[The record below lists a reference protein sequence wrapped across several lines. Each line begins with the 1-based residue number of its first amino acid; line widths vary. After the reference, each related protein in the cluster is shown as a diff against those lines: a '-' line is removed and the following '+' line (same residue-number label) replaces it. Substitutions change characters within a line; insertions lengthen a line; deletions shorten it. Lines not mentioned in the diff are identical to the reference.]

1 MKLDDPELF
10 LEASWIAGRPE
21 RAASAA
27 VIEVRNPAN
36 GQRIG
41 AVPSLAAAE
50 VEGAIAAAAA
60 AFPAWRART
69 AKERAAVLRRWSE
82 LLLEHREDLARLMA
96 LEGGKPLGEARGEVA
111 YAAGFF
117 EWFGEEA
124 KRIYGE
130 VIPSH
135 LARARIVV
143 LREPIGVAAAITPW
157 NFPAA
162 MIARKI
168 APALAAGC
176 TMVAKP
182 ASETPF
188 TALAL
193 AKLGERAG
201 VPPGVLNVVTGK
213 SSVIGGVLTASPAV
227 RALSFTGSTE
237 TGRLLMAQC
246 AGTIKRLALELGGNA
261 PFLVFDD
268 ADVDAAVEGALASK
282 YRHTGQTCV
291 CANRFLVQAGI
302 YDAFAERLV
311 ERVKRLVVGNP
322 AEPDVQQGP
331 LISPAALA
339 KVSEHVA
346 DALAHGAKV
355 LCGGRPHARGGTYWE
370 PTVLGEATPAMRCA
384 REETFGPVAPLFR
397 FRDEAE
403 AVRLAND
410 TEFGLAAYLYTRDL
424 GRAWRVSEAL
434 EAGMVGVNE
443 GIISTELAPFGGVK
457 QSGLGR
463 EGSRHGIEEYV
474 ETKYV
479 LLGLGAT

>member
-10 LEASWIAGRPE
+10 LEACLVGGRAVA
-21 RAASAA
+21 AASGATLD
-27 VIEVRNPAN
+27 VTNPAS
-36 GQRIG
+36 GERIG
-41 AVPSLAAAE
+41 RVPSLAAPEIEA
-50 VEGAIAAAAA
+50 AIAAAATA
-60 AFPAWRART
+60 LPAWRARL

-82 LLLEHREDLARLMA
+82 LLLAHREDVALLMA
-96 LEGGKPLGEARGEVA
+96 LEGGKPLGEARGEVT
-111 YAAGFF
+111 YAASFF

-135 LARARIVV
+135 RTSARIVV

-213 SSVIGGVLTASPAV
+213 SSMIGGVLSASPTV

-237 TGRLLMAQC
+237 TGRVLMAQC

-268 ADVDAAVEGALASK
+268 ADVAAAVEGAIVSK

-291 CANRFLVQAGI
+291 CANRFLVQEGI
-302 YDAFAERLV
+302 YDAFAERLA
-311 ERVKRLVVGNP
+311 ERVRGLVVGDP
-322 AEPDVQQGP
+322 RAGDVQQGP
-331 LISPAALA
+331 LISAAALA
-339 KVSEHVA
+339 KVEAHVA
-346 DALAHGAKV
+346 DAIAHGAKV
-355 LCGGRPHARGGTYWE
+355 LCGGRPHARGGTFYE

-424 GRAWRVSEAL
+424 GRAFRVAEAL
-434 EAGMVGVNE
+434 EVGMLGVNE
-443 GIISTELAPFGGVK
+443 GLISTEVAPFGGVK

-479 LLGLGAT
+479 LMGLGG

>member
-1 MKLDDPELF
+1 M
-10 LEASWIAGRPE
+10 
-21 RAASAA
+21 
-27 VIEVRNPAN
+27 
-36 GQRIG
+36 
-41 AVPSLAAAE
+41 
-50 VEGAIAAAAA
+50 
-60 AFPAWRART
+60 
-69 AKERAAVLRRWSE
+69 LRRWSE
-82 LLLEHREDLARLMA
+82 LLLAHREDIALLMA
-96 LEGGKPLGEARGEVA
+96 LEGGKPLSEARGEVA
-111 YAAGFF
+111 YAASFF

-135 LARARIVV
+135 RASARIVV

-213 SSVIGGVLTASPAV
+213 SSVIGGVLCASPTV

-261 PFLVFDD
+261 PFVVFDD
-268 ADVDAAVEGALASK
+268 ADLDAAVEGAIVSK

-291 CANRFLVQAGI
+291 CANRFLVQEGI
-302 YDAFAERLV
+302 YDAFAARLA
-311 ERVKRLVVGNP
+311 ERVRAP
-322 AEPDVQQGP
+322 R
-331 LISPAALA
+331 
-339 KVSEHVA
+339 
-346 DALAHGAKV
+346 
-355 LCGGRPHARGGTYWE
+355 GRRPARGGRAA
-370 PTVLGEATPAMRCA
+370 GPA
-384 REETFGPVAPLFR
+384 
-397 FRDEAE
+397 
-403 AVRLAND
+403 
-410 TEFGLAAYLYTRDL
+410 DL
-424 GRAWRVSEAL
+424 GGRARQ
-434 EAGMVGVNE
+434 
-443 GIISTELAPFGGVK
+443 GG
-457 QSGLGR
+457 GARGRRARARR
-463 EGSRHGIEEYV
+463 EGALRRPAATRAAERSTSPPCSARRRRPCAARARRPSARWRRCSASATRRRRCGSRTTRSSGSPPTSTRAIS
-474 ETKYV
+474 
-479 LLGLGAT
+479 AAPSAWPRRSRSACSA